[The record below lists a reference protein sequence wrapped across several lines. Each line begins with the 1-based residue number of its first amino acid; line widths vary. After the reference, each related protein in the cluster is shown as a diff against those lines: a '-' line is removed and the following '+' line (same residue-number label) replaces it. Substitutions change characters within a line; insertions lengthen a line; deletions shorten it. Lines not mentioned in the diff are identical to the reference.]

1 MTLIKAVVASSAVAF
16 TILSQAVTPVAALA
30 APAHGLSARHAHA
43 HPAPGVSPNHGG
55 IIKRKRNL
63 HKQRKRCL
71 AQNNPNTGATSSS
84 SASSSTPTDTGNN
97 NGGSTGNTGS
107 TGGNT
112 GGGSQVS
119 SWVCSN
125 TNTKIAI
132 AMEWM
137 LADNLAAFR
146 GNACGV
152 YNWAAYPP
160 DPNQLG
166 NLQYWPMLARGDWN
180 NVNEFQNN
188 VLNSGTHYNWVLGF
202 NEVNQRGQAAGD
214 GDYMD
219 IGWAAQLWRD
229 NLLPLR
235 NRGTGLVSPS
245 TTNTDGGLD
254 WLQNWMNTLGGNEQ
268 PDAIATHW
276 YGTSPD
282 DLRNWLEKVHNRFGK
297 PIWLTEFACNDFSTN
312 SCPMDVFAF
321 AAAAKAIVNSLD
333 YVVVA
338 APFGFVNTLSGVNY
352 ASRLI
357 YDGGYPNDLAKMW
370 LSY

>member
-1 MTLIKAVVASSAVAF
+1 MTLFKAVVASSAVAL
-16 TILSQAVTPVAALA
+16 TILSQAVIPVSALA
-30 APAHGLSARHAHA
+30 TPHVHGLSARHAS
-43 HPAPGVSPNHGG
+43 PGVSPNHGG

-71 AQNNPNTGATSSS
+71 AQTNPGTPSSSSS
-84 SASSSTPTDTGNN
+84 SAVSTPTNSGNSN
-97 NGGSTGNTGS
+97 GNTGGS
-107 TGGNT
+107 

-125 TNTKIAI
+125 TNTKFAI

-152 YNWAAYPP
+152 YNWAAYQP

-166 NLQYWPMLARGDWN
+166 NLQYWPMLARGDWT

-188 VLNSGTHYNWVLGF
+188 VLRSGTTYKWVLGF

-219 IGWAAQLWRD
+219 IGWARQLWYD
-229 NLLPLR
+229 NFVPLR
-235 NRGTGLVSPS
+235 SRGTGLVSPS
-245 TTNTDGGLD
+245 ITNTDGGLD
-254 WLQNWMNTLGGNEQ
+254 WLSNWMNTLGDDAK
-268 PDAIATHW
+268 PDAMAVHW
-276 YGTSPD
+276 YGTTPD

-297 PIWLTEFACNDFSTN
+297 PIWLTEFACNDFGTQ

-321 AAAAKAIVNSLD
+321 AAQAKAILNSLD

-338 APFGFVNTLSGVNY
+338 APFGFVNTLSGVNP

-357 YDGGYPNDLAKMW
+357 SDDGWPNDLARMY